1 MNSLKTRLVGITC
14 IITLLCLLFTASISY
29 SIASRHIHAESM
41 DRYNLLTEATASQIN
56 AWLAEQAQLVI
67 NQKNAIEITGNY
79 NMDHLVSYL
88 TPIVEDYN
96 DNGYIYDLYFTS
108 TDNHMAAGS
117 GYVPDGSTDFTKR
130 DWYTGACDA
139 DGLYFSTPYRDA
151 DSGRI
156 VITISHKVMDGD
168 RLMGVLATDIF
179 VDTLIKIVNGQQT
192 VEDSYLF
199 IVDSNMGIV
208 NHPNEAY
215 GYVEDAP
222 ITLDAVKG
230 NPYQKL
236 VTSMGQ
242 GISQVP
248 SLKDYDGVQRSFFSR
263 QVDCCKWYVVAAIS
277 NQVMNQSHSSMIIG
291 FLVALVISVAFGVLI
306 TEIMA
311 YRMVKP
317 LSLLSAKIASGDFSQ
332 DIPVKSRD
340 EIGTLAQGFNGLMQ
354 KMRTLFAITMGSVDS
369 IQSFARDLNQV
380 ADQLVSSADRVNTEM
395 ESISAAMETQ
405 YDDIE
410 QGKGQL
416 TRFDESIESFGENYH
431 SMETTIEEVLG
442 RLNESV
448 TVAKELESSTTASME
463 NMQLIYQD
471 IQDLE
476 KLSESITEIV
486 STISSISRQT
496 NLLAL
501 NASIEAARAGDV
513 GRGFAVVAEE
523 IRLLSEQTSQATT
536 NISGLISN
544 VRGRISQTVSSIGDS
559 TRVIASNTENS
570 HMVLSVFDQMKEC
583 LEKIGV
589 INRTLSSSM
598 TVFIHSKEGIDDSFG
613 RIDANVHTCLA
624 STANAKT
631 QSQEQTDCVGSL
643 EAQSNTLQELAR
655 QLRDSTKSFRV

>member
-1 MNSLKTRLVGITC
+1 M
-14 IITLLCLLFTASISY
+14 
-29 SIASRHIHAESM
+29 
-41 DRYNLLTEATASQIN
+41 
-56 AWLAEQAQLVI
+56 
-67 NQKNAIEITGNY
+67 
-79 NMDHLVSYL
+79 
-88 TPIVEDYN
+88 
-96 DNGYIYDLYFTS
+96 
-108 TDNHMAAGS
+108 
-117 GYVPDGSTDFTKR
+117 
-130 DWYTGACDA
+130 
-139 DGLYFSTPYRDA
+139 
-151 DSGRI
+151 
-156 VITISHKVMDGD
+156 
-168 RLMGVLATDIF
+168 
-179 VDTLIKIVNGQQT
+179 
-192 VEDSYLF
+192 
-199 IVDSNMGIV
+199 
-208 NHPNEAY
+208 
-215 GYVEDAP
+215 
-222 ITLDAVKG
+222 
-230 NPYQKL
+230 
-236 VTSMGQ
+236 
-242 GISQVP
+242 
-248 SLKDYDGVQRSFFSR
+248 
-263 QVDCCKWYVVAAIS
+263 VAAIS

-354 KMRTLFAITMGSVDS
+354 KMRTLFAITMGSVNS